1 MSQNRIE
8 TGNRLSAAT
17 IAGGRGTT
25 TGLIGSVLLHALI
38 VIAVLFTFAHKLDI
52 VPSQESPVVP
62 VDLVTIADKTN
73 IRAAV
78 KQPPKAKPVEE
89 KPVEVPQPE
98 KAEPTPQPVE
108 RTEVPPPPPPKPDLM
123 KPEPVPA
130 TPVPAFDVQKPQP
143 DAKPKKEKF
152 DIDSVSALLNKVSPA
167 QKSAAKARLA
177 DRNIKGAGAQN
188 AMTADLQDAMLS
200 MIKECW
206 SPPVGAPHAEDL
218 VVDFE
223 MVLNPDGSIQQV
235 ASDALTSSNSYTK
248 AAASAARRAIY
259 ECAPYKLPAD
269 RFKDWH
275 DITLTFDP
283 RQMMGQ
289 Q

>member
-17 IAGGRGTT
+17 FAGGRGTT
-25 TGLIGSVLLHALI
+25 TGLIGSVLLHVLI
-38 VIAVLFTFAHKLDI
+38 VGAALFTFAHKLDV
-52 VPSQESPVVP
+52 VPSQESPIVP
-62 VDLVTIADKTN
+62 VDLITIADKTN

-98 KAEPTPQPVE
+98 KAEPTQQEKAVA
-108 RTEVPPPPPPKPDLM
+108 TPPPPPPQAETAPILLKPPPPAVE
-123 KPEPVPA
+123 KP
-130 TPVPAFDVQKPQP
+130 KPQP

-152 DIDSVSALLNKVSPA
+152 DIDSVSALLNKVSPT
-167 QKSAAKARLA
+167 QKSAPNARLA
-177 DRNIKGAGAQN
+177 DRNIKGAGAQD

-218 VVDFE
+218 IVDFE
-223 MVLNPDGSIQQV
+223 MVLNPDGSIQKV

-275 DITLTFDP
+275 DIMLTFDP